1 MKFNLKN
8 RPEVIEGPVLTKE
21 NGAYDWL
28 STSIIQELK
37 LIKFKEWF
45 EGFESE
51 LRKKVVS
58 PTNTKSVA
66 VYDVIK
72 EILGDE

>member
-8 RPEVIEGPVLTKE
+8 RPDTGDALAKVVF
-21 NGAYDWL
+21 D
-28 STSIIQELK
+28 
-37 LIKFKEWF
+37 EWF
-45 EGFESE
+45 EGFEAE

-72 EILGDE
+72 EILGE

>member
-1 MKFNLKN
+1 MKFNMKN
-8 RPEVIEGPVLTKE
+8 RPSFRGKSLTEMTVTEKDNAIIECV
-21 NGAYDWL
+21 
-28 STSIIQELK
+28 Q
-37 LIKFKEWF
+37 WF